1 MIKALLAIIV
11 MFNATA
17 ASTDLYKIL
26 NIISDAVFYFL
37 PMLLA
42 FSSAKKFNVNPYL
55 AVVIGGVL
63 LHPNFAK
70 FMADGITSM
79 SFLGLPVKLVSY
91 SSSVIPI
98 IATVWIMSY
107 VERFVRKIVPNVLK
121 TILEPMLILLIVAPI
136 ALIVI
141 GPVGIYAGNAIAD
154 GYMYFYEHFGVIA
167 GTLLGATFSLMV
179 ITGLHYGLI
188 PLVFQAIAQN
198 GFDYIMPI
206 MTVANIAQAG
216 AVFAVF
222 LRTKNSSMKSLSGA
236 STISAL
242 MGISEPAIYGVN
254 LKLKKPF
261 IAGLIG
267 SAAGAF
273 ILSIFQVAAYALGKV
288 GLPSLPLYIGH
299 KFSLM
304 ILAVC
309 VSFVVAAVVAYV
321 LGFKDVTE
329 APVEE
334 NGADLPEPSV
344 NEPVSAKK
352 LQNEQIY
359 APIAGEVKSL
369 NEVSDPAF
377 SQETMGKGIAILP
390 SEGRVVSPING
401 VVSVAFKKK
410 HAVLLT
416 SDDGAEVLIHVGI
429 DTVKLGGKHFTLHVN
444 QGDRVNVGDLIL
456 EFDRDS
462 IIQEGFDII
471 TPVIISNTGDYTDIT
486 AVSPSTVKEKD
497 ILLKLNV

>member
-1 MIKALLAIIV
+1 MLKLVGGEDNIQDYTHCMTRLRFNLRENGAADRIKLKELPGVMDVNINGGQFQVIIGNDVSKVYGELSKIAKKTMLALPRRTLNNKVTIKGRSSALRLRLASFFADILPGIFNPIVPAIAGAGMIKALLAVIV

-17 ASTDLYKIL
+17 ANTDLYKIL

-141 GPVGIYAGNAIAD
+141 GPLGIYAGNAIAD

-222 LRTKNSSMKSLSGA
+222 LKTKKNNNMKSLSGA

-254 LKLKKPF
+254 LKLKKKPF

-329 APVEE
+329 APAEE
-334 NGADLPEPSV
+334 NSTDLPKPSESV
-344 NEPVSAKK
+344 PVSAKK
-352 LQNEQIY
+352 SCKTKKSMLPLQ
-359 APIAGEVKSL
+359 A
-369 NEVSDPAF
+369 
-377 SQETMGKGIAILP
+377 
-390 SEGRVVSPING
+390 R
-401 VVSVAFKKK
+401 
-410 HAVLLT
+410 
-416 SDDGAEVLIHVGI
+416 
-429 DTVKLGGKHFTLHVN
+429 
-444 QGDRVNVGDLIL
+444 
-456 EFDRDS
+456 
-462 IIQEGFDII
+462 
-471 TPVIISNTGDYTDIT
+471 
-486 AVSPSTVKEKD
+486 
-497 ILLKLNV
+497 LKA